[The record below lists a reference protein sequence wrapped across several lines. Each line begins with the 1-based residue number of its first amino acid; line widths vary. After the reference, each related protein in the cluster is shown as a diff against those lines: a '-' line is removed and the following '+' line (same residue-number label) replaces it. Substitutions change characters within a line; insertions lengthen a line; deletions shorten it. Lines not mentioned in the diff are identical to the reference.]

1 MSNNDIKNFKYLD
14 NLIHSEIKEIVLDT
28 DIVLGDNE
36 KSGYKDGIK
45 LDLDDLAIDWNS
57 HSIDA
62 RGVTR
67 IFYCTGK
74 NVTIKNIIL
83 KRGFT
88 EEKGGAIHNNG
99 ELTITEST
107 LTENTAQGL
116 IGQGGAIH
124 NNGELTITEST
135 LNNNTT
141 KDDGG
146 AIYNNGELTITE
158 STLKENTADRDGGAI
173 HNSGELTITESTL
186 KENTADRD
194 GGAIYN
200 SGELTI
206 TESTLTENT
215 AQLDGRTIHNYGEKS
230 FTIKGCK
237 LDNNIP
243 MISKNLNNNIQ

>member
-83 KRGFT
+83 KNGFT
-88 EEKGGAIHNNG
+88 EEGGGAIYNKG
-99 ELTITEST
+99 ELTIIKST
-107 LTENTAQGL
+107 LNNNTAH
-116 IGQGGAIH
+116 IGGAID
-124 NNGELTITEST
+124 NSGELTITEST
-135 LNNNTT
+135 LNNNTAQEG
-141 KDDGG
+141 DGG
-146 AIYNNGELTITE
+146 AINNWCCELTISE
-158 STLKENTADRDGGAI
+158 STLNNNTAQRGGVI
-173 HNSGELTITESTL
+173 YMEYSGLTISESTL
-186 KENTADRD
+186 NNNTAQR
-194 GGAIYN
+194 GGVIYN
-200 SGELTI
+200 SWNGVLTI
-206 TESTLTENT
+206 SESTLNNNT
-215 AQLDGRTIHNYGEKS
+215 AQRGGVIYSYDKKS
-230 FTIKGCK
+230 FEIKDCK
-237 LDNNIP
+237 LDNNI
-243 MISKNLNNNIQ
+243 SNDY